1 MSTLEENPNPN
12 PNSNSNLIII
22 DRKSEVPLFG
32 LDYLGVLDR
41 ATNVLEVKPI
51 TICNLH
57 CKYCFVSA
65 GDYDRNFSIDR
76 DYLVEWIK
84 KAIEMKNC
92 DDIEIHLAA
101 YGEVLL
107 YKEINEL
114 ISDLRNIP
122 EIKTISM
129 QSNGLL
135 LNKKKID
142 ELEQAGLDR
151 LNISL
156 NSLDEIE
163 CADFCGVIKYNLE
176 HLLQVFDLILQSKI
190 DLLIAPV
197 WFKGINDKGILDIVQ
212 YVKNQEKNG
221 YFWPKLRLGIQ
232 NYLTYRTGRKIK
244 KAKMRDFGYFY
255 KLLKNMENEYK
266 IKLKLGPS
274 DFGIRKTEAIY
285 PSVRMDDKRNV
296 EIIMKGRWKNEY
308 IAIFEDN
315 WAVKVLSK
323 EKIPLKKQ
331 IKVKFIK
338 SSLKGNLLTAI
349 PTR

>member
-1 MSTLEENPNPN
+1 MINPHLITIDKK
-12 PNSNSNLIII
+12 SN
-22 DRKSEVPLFG
+22 VPLFG
-32 LDYLGVLDR
+32 LDFIGVLDR
-41 ATNVLEVKPI
+41 GTNILEVKPI

-65 GDYDRNFSIDR
+65 GDYERNFSIER

-84 KAIEMKNC
+84 KAIELKNC

-107 YKEINEL
+107 YNELNEL
-114 ISDLRNIP
+114 ISDLHKIP
-122 EIKTISM
+122 KIKTISM

-142 ELEQAGLDR
+142 ELEKAGLDR

-156 NSLDEIE
+156 NSMDENE
-163 CADFCGVIKYNLE
+163 CADYCGVKKYNLN
-176 HLLQVFDLILQSKI
+176 HLLEVFDLVLQSKI
-190 DLLIAPV
+190 ELLIAPV
-197 WFKGINDKGILDIVQ
+197 WFKGINDEGVLDVVQ

-221 YFWPKLRLGIQ
+221 YSWPKLRMGIQ

-244 KAKMRDFGYFY
+244 KARMRDFAYFY
-255 KLLKNMENEYK
+255 KLLNNLEKEYK
-266 IKLKLGPS
+266 IKLKLGPK
-274 DFGIRKTEAIY
+274 DFEIRKTIAIS
-285 PSVRMDDKRNV
+285 PPVRLDDKRNV

-308 IAIFEDN
+308 IAIFEKN
-315 WAVKVLSK
+315 WAVKVLCK

-331 IKVKFIK
+331 IMVKFIK
-338 SSLKGNLLTAI
+338 SSLRGNLLTAI

>member
-1 MSTLEENPNPN
+1 MIDQKKN
-12 PNSNSNLIII
+12 PNSNSNLITI
-22 DRKSEVPLFG
+22 DKNSNVPLFG
-32 LDYLGVLDR
+32 LDFLGVLDR

-65 GDYDRNFSIDR
+65 GDYERNFSIEK

-84 KAIEMKNC
+84 KAIDLKNC
-92 DDIEIHLAA
+92 EDIEIHLAA

-107 YKEINEL
+107 YDELNEL
-114 ISDLRNIP
+114 ISDLRKISQ
-122 EIKTISM
+122 IKTISM

-135 LNKKKID
+135 LNNKNIN
-142 ELEQAGLDR
+142 ELEKAGLDR

-156 NSLDEIE
+156 NSMDKEE
-163 CADFCGVIKYNLE
+163 CADYCGVKKYNLE
-176 HLLQVFDLILQSKI
+176 HLLKVFDLVLQSKI
-190 DLLIAPV
+190 ELLIAPV
-197 WFKGINDKGILDIVQ
+197 WFKGINDKGVLDVVKF
-212 YVKNQEKNG
+212 VKNQEEKG
-221 YFWPKLRLGIQ
+221 YTWPKMRLGIQ

-244 KAKMRDFGYFY
+244 KARMREFIYFY
-255 KLLKNMENEYK
+255 KLLQKMEKEYK
-266 IKLKLGPS
+266 IKLKLGPK
-274 DFGIRKTEAIY
+274 DFNIHKTIAIF
-285 PSVRMDDKRNV
+285 PPVRLGDIKNV

-308 IAIFEDN
+308 IAIFEEI

-323 EKIPLKKQ
+323 EKIPIKKG

-338 SSLKGNLLTAI
+338 SSLRGNLLTAV

>member
-1 MSTLEENPNPN
+1 MNDQPENPN
-12 PNSNSNLIII
+12 PNSNLLII
-22 DRKSEVPLFG
+22 DSKSNVPLFG
-32 LDYLGVLDR
+32 LDFLGVLDR

-65 GDYDRNFSIDR
+65 GDYDRNFSIEK

-84 KAIEMKNC
+84 KAIELKNC

-107 YKEINEL
+107 YKELNEL
-114 ISDLRNIP
+114 ISDVRKIP
-122 EIKTISM
+122 EIKKITM

-135 LNKKKID
+135 LNEKRIN
-142 ELEQAGLDR
+142 ELEKAGLDR

-156 NSLDEIE
+156 NSMDENE
-163 CADFCGVIKYNLE
+163 CADYCGVKKYNLE
-176 HLLQVFDLILQSKI
+176 HLLKVFDLVLQSKI
-190 DLLIAPV
+190 ELLIAPV
-197 WFKGINDKGILDIVQ
+197 WFKGINDKGVLDVVH

-221 YFWPKLRLGIQ
+221 YYWPKLRMGIQ

-244 KAKMRDFGYFY
+244 KARMRDFSYFY
-255 KLLKNMENEYK
+255 KLLKNMEKEFK
-266 IKLKLGPS
+266 IKLKLGPK
-274 DFGIRKTEAIY
+274 DFDIHKTTAIF
-285 PSVRMDDKRNV
+285 PPVRLGDIRNV

-308 IAIFEDN
+308 IALFEDI

-323 EKIPLKKQ
+323 EKIPIKKG

-338 SSLKGNLLTAI
+338 SSLRGNLLTAV
-349 PTR
+349 PTK